1 MKIKYLHTKLERN
14 VKGIKMADQMC
25 FMYIQMWRKTVCTF
39 LFTTQT
45 ERITCGI
52 LSTALP
58 LVMMMI
64 G

>member
-1 MKIKYLHTKLERN
+1 
-14 VKGIKMADQMC
+14 MADQMC